1 LSNWTT
7 SIVSILALLG
17 ACAAAPSPVDRVRE
31 LSDADVLSTAHSGFD
46 KDQKM
51 GRSEVLGVYRGI
63 TLVADY
69 LCSDLCPAY
78 TTRIIHYTLPPDE
91 SCARAGGVVRMRN
104 VPVSIAVTRR
114 PFCVPAVIAD
124 SD

>member
-1 LSNWTT
+1 
-7 SIVSILALLG
+7 
-17 ACAAAPSPVDRVRE
+17 
-31 LSDADVLSTAHSGFD
+31 
-46 KDQKM
+46 M
-51 GRSEVLGVYRGI
+51 
-63 TLVADY
+63 
-69 LCSDLCPAY
+69 
-78 TTRIIHYTLPPDE
+78 RIIHYTLPPDE